1 MFLLAAFKGSAKIKD
16 KKSHIK
22 AKMTVVGPV
31 YQPVIFCVL
40 SPPLNVSEP
49 DNSQRC
55 NGKNRTQKWS
65 GSIGSYLS
73 IGYKELLKCVI
84 N

>member
-1 MFLLAAFKGSAKIKD
+1 MS
-16 KKSHIK
+16 
-22 AKMTVVGPV
+22 VVGPV
-31 YQPVIFCVL
+31 YQQVIFCVL

-55 NGKNRTQKWS
+55 NEKA
-65 GSIGSYLS
+65 GSRNGVVLLVHTYLS

-84 N
+84 CAN